1 MMTFMR
7 VNWNVRRFRVLLDL
21 SITHDADFLIFP
33 EAKFSFFFL
42 TGFKTSSLVCNWISF
57 FFSDGMEPVMT
68 LFPPL
73 AVAYLAALH
82 LSLHLHL
89 FGDLNVKTEFW
100 LHWRND
106 ELTFLIW
113 LLQLMKFVQPP
124 HFVLFIVICCITP
137 FIIILIISLFNF

>member
-1 MMTFMR
+1 MTFMR

-21 SITHDADFLIFP
+21 SITHDADFLPFP
-33 EAKFSFFFL
+33 EAKFSFWKL
-42 TGFKTSSLVCNWISF
+42 ALKQVHLCSVIEYLF

-100 LHWRND
+100 LRIEEMMSWR
-106 ELTFLIW
+106 F
-113 LLQLMKFVQPP
+113 
-124 HFVLFIVICCITP
+124 
-137 FIIILIISLFNF
+137 